1 MSKTAITTQKAHSI
15 IFILLTPSPQRGRPK
30 RSPQWI
36 PRGRRNR
43 IRSRWKRR
51 LVPLDLIHISWHR
64 GFKSLKQMVKICF
77 SLGDT
82 ENALKYYKELLT
94 YTTRAVTRN
103 YSEKS
108 INNILDK
115 ISLSSNTA
123 FMERFYNITL
133 TALEEQQNE
142 RLWLKT
148 NLKLAK
154 LWLDRQEY
162 GRLNKILRLL
172 HKACQN
178 EEGED
183 DQSKGTHLLEVYAIE
198 IQMYTETK
206 NNKKLKVVP
215 KVCVLTIGIV

>member
-1 MSKTAITTQKAHSI
+1 
-15 IFILLTPSPQRGRPK
+15 
-30 RSPQWI
+30 
-36 PRGRRNR
+36 
-43 IRSRWKRR
+43 
-51 LVPLDLIHISWHR
+51 
-64 GFKSLKQMVKICF
+64 MVKICF

-82 ENALKYYKELLT
+82 ENALKYYNELLT

-115 ISLSSNTA
+115 ISLSSDTA

-206 NNKKLKVVP
+206 NNKKLKVDPKSMWIDNRNCIRSRYELNLQFLILGLWGLFVNVEGKCICP
-215 KVCVLTIGIV
+215 KVCPSGRLC

>member
-1 MSKTAITTQKAHSI
+1 
-15 IFILLTPSPQRGRPK
+15 
-30 RSPQWI
+30 
-36 PRGRRNR
+36 
-43 IRSRWKRR
+43 
-51 LVPLDLIHISWHR
+51 
-64 GFKSLKQMVKICF
+64 MVKICF
-77 SLGDT
+77 ALGDT
-82 ENALKYYKELLT
+82 ENALKYYNELLT

-115 ISLSSNTA
+115 ISLSSDTA
-123 FMERFYNITL
+123 FMERFYSITL

-172 HKACQN
+172 HKACTN

-206 NNKKLKVVP
+206 NNKKLKVLSPPSDGGFMEGTLQQIFKSQVGDSSSSDYGRHSRMWREDAH
-215 KVCVLTIGIV
+215 V

>member
-1 MSKTAITTQKAHSI
+1 
-15 IFILLTPSPQRGRPK
+15 
-30 RSPQWI
+30 
-36 PRGRRNR
+36 
-43 IRSRWKRR
+43 
-51 LVPLDLIHISWHR
+51 
-64 GFKSLKQMVKICF
+64 MVKICF
-77 SLGDT
+77 ALGDT
-82 ENALKYYKELLT
+82 ENALKYYNELLT

-115 ISLSSNTA
+115 ISLSSDTA
-123 FMERFYNITL
+123 FMERFYSITL

-172 HKACQN
+172 HKACTN

-206 NNKKLKVVP
+206 NNKKLKVVLP
-215 KVCVLTIGIV
+215 LRMLMIRSYTTSR

>member
-1 MSKTAITTQKAHSI
+1 
-15 IFILLTPSPQRGRPK
+15 
-30 RSPQWI
+30 
-36 PRGRRNR
+36 
-43 IRSRWKRR
+43 
-51 LVPLDLIHISWHR
+51 
-64 GFKSLKQMVKICF
+64 MVKICF

-82 ENALKYYKELLT
+82 ENALKYYNELLT

-115 ISLSSNTA
+115 ISLSNDTA
-123 FMERFYNITL
+123 FMERFYGITL

-154 LWLDRQEY
+154 LWLDRKEY

-172 HKACQN
+172 HSACQN
-178 EEGED
+178 EAGED

-206 NNKKLKVVP
+206 NNKKLKVFIVG
-215 KVCVLTIGIV
+215 KVDGRNYTTSH

>member
-1 MSKTAITTQKAHSI
+1 MNSASSSTQK
-15 IFILLTPSPQRGRPK
+15 PPQAKKVTGNSHPHPPI
-30 RSPQWI
+30 PQT
-36 PRGRRNR
+36 NT
-43 IRSRWKRR
+43 
-51 LVPLDLIHISWHR
+51 VNVMR

-82 ENALKYYKELLT
+82 ENALKFYNELLT

-115 ISLSSNTA
+115 ISLSSDTA

-154 LWLDRQEY
+154 LWLDRKEY

-183 DQSKGTHLLEVYAIE
+183 DQSNSNVYRDE
-198 IQMYTETK
+198 E
-206 NNKKLKVVP
+206 
-215 KVCVLTIGIV
+215 

>member
-1 MSKTAITTQKAHSI
+1 
-15 IFILLTPSPQRGRPK
+15 
-30 RSPQWI
+30 
-36 PRGRRNR
+36 
-43 IRSRWKRR
+43 
-51 LVPLDLIHISWHR
+51 
-64 GFKSLKQMVKICF
+64 MVKICF

-82 ENALKYYKELLT
+82 ENALLYYNELLT

-115 ISLSSNTA
+115 ISLSSDTA
-123 FMERFYNITL
+123 FMERFYSITL

-206 NNKKLKVVP
+206 NNKKLKVRHVGEHGGLMRRNFI
-215 KVCVLTIGIV
+215 KSHYE

>member
-1 MSKTAITTQKAHSI
+1 
-15 IFILLTPSPQRGRPK
+15 
-30 RSPQWI
+30 
-36 PRGRRNR
+36 
-43 IRSRWKRR
+43 
-51 LVPLDLIHISWHR
+51 
-64 GFKSLKQMVKICF
+64 MVKICF

-82 ENALKYYKELLT
+82 ENALKFYNELLT

-115 ISLSSNTA
+115 ISLSSDTA

-154 LWLDRQEY
+154 LWLDRKEY

-206 NNKKLKVVP
+206 NNKKLKVQSGLRRGLTVRNCTRSLCGSSLRFLIRGSWVLSENVAGKCTCL
-215 KVCVLTIGIV
+215 KVFLFLMGGCIDYR

>member
-1 MSKTAITTQKAHSI
+1 MI
-15 IFILLTPSPQRGRPK
+15 
-30 RSPQWI
+30 
-36 PRGRRNR
+36 
-43 IRSRWKRR
+43 
-51 LVPLDLIHISWHR
+51 
-64 GFKSLKQMVKICF
+64 KICF
-77 SLGDT
+77 ALGDT

-115 ISLSSNTA
+115 ISQSSDTA
-123 FMERFYNITL
+123 FMERFYSITL
-133 TALEEQQNE
+133 NALEEQQNE

-154 LWLDRQEY
+154 LWLDRREY

-172 HKACQN
+172 HNACQN

-206 NNKKLKVVP
+206 NSKKLKVSTLKP
-215 KVCVLTIGIV
+215 GLMIGTLQQIAPSEVSDTASTDYGSHTRVWRKNAYGWE

>member
-1 MSKTAITTQKAHSI
+1 
-15 IFILLTPSPQRGRPK
+15 
-30 RSPQWI
+30 
-36 PRGRRNR
+36 
-43 IRSRWKRR
+43 
-51 LVPLDLIHISWHR
+51 
-64 GFKSLKQMVKICF
+64 MVKICF
-77 SLGDT
+77 ALGDT
-82 ENALKYYKELLT
+82 ENALKYYNELLT

-115 ISLSSNTA
+115 ISLSSDTA

-206 NNKKLKVVP
+206 NNKKLKVLKSLWVWVLMRRNFITSHYELNRLFLILELWELFENVEGKCICL
-215 KVCVLTIGIV
+215 KVCP

>member
-1 MSKTAITTQKAHSI
+1 
-15 IFILLTPSPQRGRPK
+15 
-30 RSPQWI
+30 
-36 PRGRRNR
+36 
-43 IRSRWKRR
+43 
-51 LVPLDLIHISWHR
+51 
-64 GFKSLKQMVKICF
+64 MVKICF

-82 ENALKYYKELLT
+82 DNALKFYNELLT

-115 ISLSSNTA
+115 ISLSSDTA

-154 LWLDRQEY
+154 LWLDRKEY

-206 NNKKLKVVP
+206 NNKKLKVRP
-215 KVCVLTIGIV
+215 GEWGEIDGIGIVQQVFAGQVGDSSSADYGRYPRMWWENAHV

>member
-1 MSKTAITTQKAHSI
+1 
-15 IFILLTPSPQRGRPK
+15 
-30 RSPQWI
+30 
-36 PRGRRNR
+36 
-43 IRSRWKRR
+43 
-51 LVPLDLIHISWHR
+51 
-64 GFKSLKQMVKICF
+64 MVKICF

-82 ENALKYYKELLT
+82 ENALKYYNELLT

-115 ISLSSNTA
+115 ISLSSDTA
-123 FMERFYNITL
+123 FMERFYGITL

-154 LWLDRQEY
+154 LWLDRREY

-183 DQSKGTHLLEVYAIE
+183 DQSKGTHLLEVCAIE

-206 NNKKLKVVP
+206 NNKKLKVLRWQGYV
-215 KVCVLTIGIV
+215 VDGRNCTTSHCG

>member
-1 MSKTAITTQKAHSI
+1 
-15 IFILLTPSPQRGRPK
+15 
-30 RSPQWI
+30 
-36 PRGRRNR
+36 
-43 IRSRWKRR
+43 
-51 LVPLDLIHISWHR
+51 
-64 GFKSLKQMVKICF
+64 MVKICF

-82 ENALKYYKELLT
+82 ENALRYYNELLT

-115 ISLSSNTA
+115 ISLSSDTA
-123 FMERFYNITL
+123 FMETFYGITL
-133 TALEEQQNE
+133 KALEEQQNE

-172 HKACQN
+172 HTAFSTEGGEGGQGKGKA
-178 EEGED
+178 
-183 DQSKGTHLLEVYAIE
+183 
-198 IQMYTETK
+198 
-206 NNKKLKVVP
+206 
-215 KVCVLTIGIV
+215 

>member
-1 MSKTAITTQKAHSI
+1 MNSASSSTQK
-15 IFILLTPSPQRGRPK
+15 PPQAKKVTGNSHPRPPI
-30 RSPQWI
+30 PQT
-36 PRGRRNR
+36 NT
-43 IRSRWKRR
+43 
-51 LVPLDLIHISWHR
+51 VNVMR

-82 ENALKYYKELLT
+82 ENALKFYNELLT

-115 ISLSSNTA
+115 ISLSSDTA

-154 LWLDRQEY
+154 LWLDRKEY

-206 NNKKLKVVP
+206 NNKKLKVP
-215 KVCVLTIGIV
+215 SRLRRELTG